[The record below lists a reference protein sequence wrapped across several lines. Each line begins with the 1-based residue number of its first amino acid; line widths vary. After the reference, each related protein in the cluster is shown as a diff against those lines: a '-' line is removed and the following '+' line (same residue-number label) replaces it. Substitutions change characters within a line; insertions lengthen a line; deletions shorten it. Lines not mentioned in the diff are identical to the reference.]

1 MFDEI
6 RKAIADVKAS
16 ADLIAVGAAPIIE
29 RRLTRA
35 ATTRR
40 GNVPSYSPGGPDV
53 PITATVQGDEIRVR
67 SVDWVMRAAIAR
79 NQPDEW
85 LADVQM
91 VAERIG
97 EGK

>member
-1 MFDEI
+1 MFDDIHKRIAEI
-6 RKAIADVKAS
+6 KAS
-16 ADLIAVGAAPIIE
+16 AALIAVGAAPIIE

-40 GNVPSYSPGGPDV
+40 GNVPSYSPGGPDI
-53 PITATVQGDEIRVR
+53 PITATAEGDEIRVR
-67 SVDWVMRAAIAR
+67 SVDWVMRTAIAR
-79 NQPDEW
+79 SQPDEW

>member
-1 MFDEI
+1 MFDEL

-16 ADLIAVGAAPIIE
+16 AELIAVGAAPIIE

-53 PITATVQGDEIRVR
+53 PITATAQGDEIRVR
-67 SVDWVMRAAIAR
+67 SVDWVMRTAIAR